1 MNNCLRNFKDIKYIL
16 TNDSVIFDVGL
27 NVGDFSELICKNNK
41 YSQIYAF
48 EPVNIYYEFAKKRL
62 NKYENVSINNYGLG
76 NTNETL
82 DIYIAG
88 KHHLGWNTFLK
99 KDPHQKDKF
108 YNNMIKQKANLIT
121 LDGFCEENKITK
133 IDLIKIDVEGFE
145 CRVIEG
151 FLNTLKKLVNKPYLY
166 VEVGWG
172 KKHPE
177 WDYCKNI
184 YDKLFEIGYKR
195 VEFKNET
202 EDILFEPIKNN

>member
-1 MNNCLRNFKDIKYIL
+1 
-16 TNDSVIFDVGL
+16 
-27 NVGDFSELICKNNK
+27 
-41 YSQIYAF
+41 
-48 EPVNIYYEFAKKRL
+48 
-62 NKYENVSINNYGLG
+62 
-76 NTNETL
+76 
-82 DIYIAG
+82 
-88 KHHLGWNTFLK
+88 
-99 KDPHQKDKF
+99 
-108 YNNMIKQKANLIT
+108 MIKQKANLIT
-121 LDGFCEENKITK
+121 LDSFCEENKITK

-151 FLNTLKKLVNKPYLY
+151 VLKTLKKMENKPYLY

-202 EDILFEPIKNN
+202 EDILFEPSK